1 MVDKKGNQEKIPIRL
16 DEGKYAKKNQFQ
28 ASFTVE
34 SAFLVSFFCIVICYF
49 LFCVIVQYDLV
60 ILQTNKI
67 YMQYEQMTQSDME
80 KYAHRG
86 CMIFQ
91 TELCEQKE
99 TPIKTQFEIIFCA
112 GNSSLVFGTGNIEA
126 QMHGEWQRMPV
137 TEEVRLV
144 SVCID
149 LLR

>member
-1 MVDKKGNQEKIPIRL
+1 MCKKGKI
-16 DEGKYAKKNQFQ
+16 YQ

-49 LFCVIVQYDLV
+49 LFCVIIQYDLV

-67 YMQYEQMTQSDME
+67 YMQYEQMTQNDME
-80 KYAHRG
+80 EYADMG
-86 CMIFQ
+86 CMIFR
-91 TELCEQKE
+91 TEMCEQKE
-99 TPIKTQFEIIFCA
+99 TPIKTQIEMIFCA
-112 GNSSLVFGTGNIEA
+112 GNNNFLFGTGSIEA
-126 QMHGEWQRMPV
+126 KMHGEWEKMPV

-144 SVCID
+144 SVCMD